1 MYRGCHK
8 APTPRDK
15 VVRGMTNVYCY
26 LEHYPDDVEYWL
38 DNRLNS
44 ASRAVTGLLM
54 LKTHCG
60 KSPSFELTGC
70 PARTEYEES

>member
-1 MYRGCHK
+1 MLTFGGWICIADAVKRQ
-8 APTPRDK
+8 PIVFK

-44 ASRAVTGLLM
+44 ASRAVTGTNAEPIAANLRL
-54 LKTHCG
+54 
-60 KSPSFELTGC
+60 SN
-70 PARTEYEES
+70 